1 MDFNAYLRIAE
12 DGRVTVYTGKIEMG
26 QDVVTSLAQMAA
38 DELGVA
44 LEAIDMV
51 MGDTDRCPFGN
62 GTYGSLSVRVFGP
75 ALRSAAAEAKAVLL
89 TLASEHLKLPQEQLK
104 VEKGVVFVAADR
116 SKRVTFSRLAM
127 GQRIARKPD
136 GKAVTKGVADFAVM
150 GRPTKRRDA
159 AVKVSGKALYAGN
172 CLPPPRRGISARVE
186 SGSTSIRSGSPNRRT
201 MRGTPALR
209 TAWSSGSSRNSLA
222 LCGW

>member
-1 MDFNAYLRIAE
+1 MRDQRHRNQDSGRAAVQTLIGRRDLFKLVGGGIVVLFSCGDGCYLEGQESRGRGYPTDFNAYLRIAE

-159 AVKVSGKALYAGN
+159 AVKVSG
-172 CLPPPRRGISARVE
+172 
-186 SGSTSIRSGSPNRRT
+186 
-201 MRGTPALR
+201 
-209 TAWSSGSSRNSLA
+209 
-222 LCGW
+222 